1 MAVDREKLNATLNDL
16 LTELSDVDQLDPK
29 EEGRLRAA
37 LADIQTILEKKQS
50 PPPATASRAGGSI
63 DRLWEAAM
71 RLEESHPALST
82 AIGNLA
88 GVLGQM
94 GF

>member
-1 MAVDREKLNATLNDL
+1 MPIDRENLNATLNDL
-16 LTELSDVDQLDPK
+16 LAELSDVDRLDPD
-29 EEGRLRAA
+29 EENRLRTAIA
-37 LADIQTILEKKQS
+37 EIQAILDKKQS
-50 PPPATASRAGGSI
+50 PPATASRAGGPI
-63 DRLWEAAM
+63 ERLREAAM

-82 AIGNLA
+82 AIGNFA

>member
-1 MAVDREKLNATLNDL
+1 MPIDRDKLNATLNDL
-16 LTELSDVDQLDPK
+16 LSELSDVDQLDSD
-29 EEGRLRAA
+29 EENRLRTA
-37 LADIQTILEKKQS
+37 LAEIQTILEKKPS
-50 PPPATASRAGGSI
+50 PLAATASRAGGPI
-63 DRLWEAAM
+63 ERLREAAL

>member
-1 MAVDREKLNATLNDL
+1 MVSDPEKLNRTVAELQ
-16 LTELSDVDQLDPK
+16 TELAQVDALDPNLAQ
-29 EEGRLRAA
+29 RLRTTLAEVQSALNGPERPATQRRPAPTAVERLGEAA
-37 LADIQTILEKKQS
+37 L
-50 PPPATASRAGGSI
+50 
-63 DRLWEAAM
+63 

-88 GVLGQM
+88 GTLGQM

>member
-1 MAVDREKLNATLNDL
+1 MPIDRERLNATLNDL
-16 LTELSDVDQLDPK
+16 LAELSDVDRLDPD
-29 EEGRLRAA
+29 EENRLRTAIA
-37 LADIQTILEKKQS
+37 EIQAILEKKQS
-50 PPPATASRAGGSI
+50 PPPAMASRAGGPI
-63 DRLWEAAM
+63 ERLREAAL

-82 AIGNLA
+82 AIGNFA

>member
-1 MAVDREKLNATLNDL
+1 MPTDRETLKATLNEL
-16 LTELSDVDQLDPK
+16 LAELSDVDRLDP
-29 EEGRLRAA
+29 EQERRLRTA
-37 LADIQTILEKKQS
+37 LAEIQSVLEKKP
-50 PPPATASRAGGSI
+50 PPPATPSGSSGLI
-63 DRLWEAAM
+63 DRLGEAAL

-88 GVLGQM
+88 GTLGQM

>member
-1 MAVDREKLNATLNDL
+1 MPVDREKLNATLNDL
-16 LTELSDVDQLDPK
+16 LAELSDVDQLDPN
-29 EEGRLRAA
+29 EENRLRTA
-37 LADIQTILEKKQS
+37 LADIQTILDKKHS
-50 PPPATASRAGGSI
+50 PPPATAARAGGSI
-63 DRLWEAAM
+63 ERLREAAL

>member
-1 MAVDREKLNATLNDL
+1 MPVDREKLTATLNEL
-16 LTELSDVDQLDPK
+16 LSELSDVDRLDP
-29 EEGRLRAA
+29 EEEIRLRTA
-37 LADIQTILEKKQS
+37 LAEIQTVLEKKQS
-50 PPPATASRAGGSI
+50 PPPAMASRPGGSI
-63 DRLWEAAM
+63 DRLREAAL

-82 AIGNLA
+82 AIGNFA